1 MKKIIFTFAV
11 FSFFVFASPSF
22 AATCG
27 NPSLNQPAFDVFD
40 GVSTTTVPAIDNVR
54 CDNANPLIIMQA
66 WGLRGY
72 ETKTVPPGTVI
83 TDEAG
88 NSYTCNIRVDSQG
101 CSVLV
106 GLDYYKNQMRAMYK
120 SLVAL
125 GIAYQFP
132 QFSYW
137 K

>member
-11 FSFFVFASPSF
+11 FSFFVFASSSF
-22 AATCG
+22 AAVDICTNLAGDQTMAPVGYIHNSDDTCTIA
-27 NPSLNQPAFDVFD
+27 PSN
-40 GVSTTTVPAIDNVR
+40 G
-54 CDNANPLIIMQA
+54 NPLIVMQA
-66 WGLRGY
+66 WGLNGY

-83 TDEAG
+83 TDDAG
-88 NSYTCNIRVDSQG
+88 SSYTCNIRTDSQG

-106 GLDYYKNQMRAMYK
+106 GLDYYRNQMRVMYK